1 MGPNPSALTGA
12 AALDGARMGRT
23 LGTVSLML
31 CSRSRLALRC
41 HVRQGATM
49 AALPQDYKKASTQ
62 GEEKR
67 CVYPH
72 AAVLDCPIGPSPV
85 CPKVGAASA
94 APSVAS
100 RVEYP
105 ARCPRS
111 S

>member
-12 AALDGARMGRT
+12 AALDRARMGRT

-31 CSRSRLALRC
+31 CSRSRFALRC

-72 AAVLDCPIGPSPV
+72 AAVLDCPIGAVTGLSKSWGGERRAL
-85 CPKVGAASA
+85 CSQL
-94 APSVAS
+94 S
-100 RVEYP
+100 
-105 ARCPRS
+105 
-111 S
+111 

>member
-31 CSRSRLALRC
+31 CSRSRFALIC

-72 AAVLDCPIGPSPV
+72 AAVFGLPNRGLRRLSKSWGGERHAV
-85 CPKVGAASA
+85 CSQL
-94 APSVAS
+94 S
-100 RVEYP
+100 
-105 ARCPRS
+105 
-111 S
+111 